1 LRFKLSQNAQ
11 GVIQEKKQISGNI
24 AGKKKK
30 KKKRR
35 RRRSQIIILVVDP

>member
-24 AGKKKK
+24 AVKKKK
-30 KKKRR
+30 KKKEEEEEAK
-35 RRRSQIIILVVDP
+35 L

>member
-30 KKKRR
+30 KKKEEEEEAK
-35 RRRSQIIILVVDP
+35 L